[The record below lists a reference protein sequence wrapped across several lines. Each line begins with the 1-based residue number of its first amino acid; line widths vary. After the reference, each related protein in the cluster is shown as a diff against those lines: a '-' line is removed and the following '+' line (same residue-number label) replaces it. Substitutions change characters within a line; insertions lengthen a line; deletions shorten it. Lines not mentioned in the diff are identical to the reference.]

1 MKTAGEFI
9 ERFLFIIILSSF
21 VMITGPGVSAV
32 YGQEALPGK
41 IKAAV
46 ERSPLSGQ
54 GKTEILD
61 AAGRALRAGIP
72 ADDVEIIISRGGD
85 RGVGAGTTRELIDT
99 AAKAREKGLP
109 VRPVLNRIEQ
119 GLSKGVAPERI
130 AAASRNLT
138 EKLSAAKPIVGE
150 FLGRDVRP
158 GSGKD
163 REYAIETVA
172 RALERSIPADA
183 IARTGKQIRERRG
196 SVVLFDKAVHTL
208 TSLTENGMSVESAS
222 RLVHSAVERGFTE
235 KDLSKM
241 ERDVVEG
248 LEKGKRMD
256 DVVRSTES
264 EISHEQKGKDRGGDR
279 GRGGPRESG
288 SERGRDREK
297 DRGDRI
303 DRGDRGD
310 HGDHSGDRIDRGDRG
325 GSGKGGPHGQ

>member
-1 MKTAGEFI
+1 MKTAGESM

-21 VMITGPGVSAV
+21 VMITGPGGAAA

-46 ERSPLSGQ
+46 ERSPLSDQ
-54 GKTEILD
+54 GKAEILD

-72 ADDVEIIISRGGD
+72 ADDVEIIISRGRD

-99 AAKAREKGLP
+99 AVKAREKGLP

-119 GLSKGVAPERI
+119 GLSKGVAPDRI

-138 EKLSAAKPIVGE
+138 EKLSAAQPIVGE
-150 FLGRDVRP
+150 LIGRGVGP
-158 GSGKD
+158 GSDKD

-183 IARTGKQIRERRG
+183 IARTGKQVGERRG

-208 TSLTENGMSVESAS
+208 TSLTESGMPVESAS
-222 RLVHSAVERGFTE
+222 RLVRSAVDRGFTE

-264 EISHEQKGKDRGGDR
+264 EISHEQKGKDRGSDR

-288 SERGRDREK
+288 SERGRDK
-297 DRGDRI
+297 DT

-310 HGDHSGDRIDRGDRG
+310 HSDRGDRG
-325 GSGKGGPHGQ
+325 GSGKSMPRGQ